1 MLLLPTM
8 KVENYVVVPHSTYG
22 EDILLRLNGAL
33 GAGVSSVVPIAAN
46 LNDKGILA
54 FFTQFT
60 EVKRQ
65 SDPSY
70 TIEIHGEE
78 LTLFVNSGGWNAR

>member
-1 MLLLPTM
+1 M
-8 KVENYVVVPHSTYG
+8 KVENYAIVPHSTYG
-22 EDILLRLNGAL
+22 DGILLRLNGAC

-46 LNDKGILA
+46 LNNKGILA

-65 SDPSY
+65 NDPSY
-70 TIEIHGEE
+70 TIEIHDEE
-78 LTLFVNSGGWNAR
+78 LTLFVNGGGWGTR